1 MRVVIQRGSG
11 KAGKRVSLDESETH
25 HLRVRRARVG
35 EPVEILDGAG
45 LNATGR
51 LVQTDR
57 KWLVEI
63 GTADQEPP
71 PPELV
76 LAIGA
81 GDRERFFWL
90 VEKSVELGVTEI
102 IPLETAHTAGV
113 SSRIKQNHLARL
125 RRSSLE
131 ALKQCGSRWVPAI
144 DELVSLH
151 TFLQRPRSGLGW
163 LAEISGTAPPSELD
177 SQPLTILVGPEG
189 GFTEDERKAIVDVG
203 YQSVTFG
210 AHTLRFE
217 TAAIAAAAAA
227 GQARLRGVHG

>member
-11 KAGKRVSLDESETH
+11 EAGKRVSLDESETH

-51 LVQTDR
+51 LVQIDR

-63 GTADQEPP
+63 GTADQEPRP
-71 PPELV
+71 SELV

-81 GDRERFFWL
+81 GDRDRFFWL

-131 ALKQCGSRWVPAI
+131 ALKQCGSRWVPA
-144 DELVSLH
+144 
-151 TFLQRPRSGLGW
+151 
-163 LAEISGTAPPSELD
+163 EISGTAPPSELD

-189 GFTEDERKAIVDVG
+189 GFTEDERKAIIDVG

-227 GQARLRGVHG
+227 GQARLRGIHG